1 MPRTKGG
8 RRKSGGWK
16 DTRHHQKRPTLDNF
30 TAGLQE
36 SLPSEGASAEEAPAA
51 SLVNIPFPLALW
63 DLKQC
68 DRRRCTGRKLLS
80 KGFVR
85 KLQLGQHWP
94 GLVLTPIATN
104 YVTPC
109 DRELVKQRGVA
120 TIDCSWARVGESTIG
135 RFRSGHA
142 RLLPL
147 LLAANPVNYG
157 RPWRLSCVEA
167 YAATLCITGFKKGAF
182 ELLQKF
188 KWGKA
193 FLELNYTLLKAYA
206 SCADEQAV
214 IDIQQRWLEERPPS
228 PTHDPFDPE
237 SQEEF
242 VSPNQPFHH
251 VLDSDSSTEE
261 NDEGSDSVDEP
272 SNREDSDGE
281 ANGNE
286 EKAKD

>member
-1 MPRTKGG
+1 MPRTKGD
-8 RRKSGGWK
+8 RRKPGGWK
-16 DTRHHQKRPTLDNF
+16 DTRHRQNRSALDNF
-30 TAGLQE
+30 SAELQE
-36 SLPSEGASAEEAPAA
+36 SLPSEGASAEVAPATP
-51 SLVNIPFPLALW
+51 LVHIPFPLALW

-85 KLQLGQHWP
+85 KLQLGQRWP

-109 DRELVKQRGVA
+109 DRDVVKQRGVA
-120 TIDCSWARVGESTIG
+120 TIDCSWARVGESPIA
-135 RFRSGHA
+135 RFRCGHA

-167 YAATLCITGFKKGAF
+167 YAATLCITGFEKGAL

-193 FLELNYTLLKAYA
+193 FLELNYTLLKDYA
-206 SCADEQAV
+206 SCTDEQAV
-214 IDIQQRWLEERPPS
+214 IDVQQRWLEERPPS
-228 PTHDPFDPE
+228 PTHDPFDPD

-251 VLDSDSSTEE
+251 VLDR
-261 NDEGSDSVDEP
+261 
-272 SNREDSDGE
+272 RERQRQ
-281 ANGNE
+281 
-286 EKAKD
+286 